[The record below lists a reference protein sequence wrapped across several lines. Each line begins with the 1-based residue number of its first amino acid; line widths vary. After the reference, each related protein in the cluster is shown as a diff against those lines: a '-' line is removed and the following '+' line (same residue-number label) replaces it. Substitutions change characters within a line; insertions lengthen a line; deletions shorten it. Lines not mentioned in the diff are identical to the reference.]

1 MSKPTRL
8 GAWTEKEE
16 LEYFIRRYQN
26 AIVVIQRSL
35 GPKDEV
41 GYKQV
46 EILRYA
52 RKIIPLKR
60 RLLELTGKCSP
71 SSPKWPR

>member
-1 MSKPTRL
+1 MSKYQRL

-16 LEYFIRRYQN
+16 LEYYIRRYQN
-26 AIVVIQRSL
+26 AIVVLQRSL

-41 GYKQV
+41 GHKQV

-52 RKIIPLKR
+52 GKIIPLKR

-71 SSPKWPR
+71 SSPKWPK